1 MPSLTLI
8 LAVWGALVSSFVA
21 GWNFYRDYIRRDR
34 VVVQAGLHIWSVT
47 GNTVFFLKVLNASSH
62 LISVTHC
69 AGYEK
74 HIFRWRWLRL
84 LLRQPESGYLFAF
97 ETLNKLRLPYK
108 IEAWDHQLFLYKI
121 DEHFPQGHL
130 YVITADDRNHFC
142 PRANLKAIHA
152 DEMYKSIHP
161 DERSAP
167 PYWRAARNALGRT
180 LTGLRDRIARR

>member
-8 LAVWGALVSSFVA
+8 LAVWGALVSTFVA

-34 VVVQAGLHIWSVT
+34 VVVQAGFHHWSVT
-47 GNTVFFLKVLNASSH
+47 GNKVFFLKVLNASSH

-69 AGYEK
+69 AGYDK
-74 HIFRWRWLRL
+74 HIFRWQWLRL
-84 LLRQPESGYLFAF
+84 LLRQPEAGFLFAF

-108 IEAWDHQLFLYKI
+108 VEAWDHQLFLYTI
-121 DEHFPQGHL
+121 DERFPQGHL
-130 YVITADDRNHFC
+130 YVITADDRYHFC
-142 PRANLKAIHA
+142 PRANIKAIHA

-167 PYWRAARNALGRT
+167 PYLEAARNALGRT
-180 LTGLRDRIARR
+180 LTGLRDRISRR